1 MIKEKK
7 MHFEFSCGRLFRRL
21 GVLAAFSVFLLLFSS
36 CASTDNNDRSL
47 EELVS
52 YMSNKVG
59 GTYSGKMFVPPVK
72 AMDGVSMQ
80 LEGRD
85 VVFYKYDTKL
95 AKQRKKLEQIEKS
108 GKLYINGI
116 QFPAL
121 VNGSFVMIAH
131 DTNLKKKEL
140 IQAFKSF

>member
-1 MIKEKK
+1 MTKEKK
-7 MHFEFSCGRLFRRL
+7 ARCEFRSGRFFRS
-21 GVLAAFSVFLLLFSS
+21 LAVWSVFSLFLFLSA
-36 CASTDNNDRSL
+36 CASTDNNDRTL
-47 EELVS
+47 EELVG
-52 YMSNKVG
+52 YMSNHVG

-108 GKLYINGI
+108 GQLYINGI
-116 QFPAL
+116 QFQAL

>member
-1 MIKEKK
+1 MFEKERTV
-7 MHFEFSCGRLFRRL
+7 FGFSAERFYRQLRVCT
-21 GVLAAFSVFLLLFSS
+21 VLSVMLLLSA
-36 CASTDNNDRSL
+36 CATTDNNDRSL

-52 YMSNKVG
+52 YMSNRVG

-95 AKQRKKLEQIEKS
+95 LKQRRKLESIEKS
-108 GKLYINGI
+108 GVLYINGI
-116 QFPAL
+116 EFSAV

-140 IQAFKSF
+140 LQAFKNF

>member
-1 MIKEKK
+1 
-7 MHFEFSCGRLFRRL
+7 
-21 GVLAAFSVFLLLFSS
+21 
-36 CASTDNNDRSL
+36 
-47 EELVS
+47 
-52 YMSNKVG
+52 MSNHVG

-108 GKLYINGI
+108 GQLYINGI
-116 QFPAL
+116 QFQAL

>member
-1 MIKEKK
+1 MFEKEITV
-7 MHFEFSCGRLFRRL
+7 FGFPTERFYRQLRVCT
-21 GVLAAFSVFLLLFSS
+21 VLSVMLLLSA
-36 CASTDNNDRSL
+36 CATTDNNDRSL

-52 YMSNKVG
+52 YMSNRVG

-95 AKQRKKLEQIEKS
+95 LKQRRKLESIEKS
-108 GKLYINGI
+108 GVLYINGVEFSAVI
-116 QFPAL
+116 
-121 VNGSFVMIAH
+121 NGSFVMIAH

-140 IQAFKSF
+140 LQAFKNF